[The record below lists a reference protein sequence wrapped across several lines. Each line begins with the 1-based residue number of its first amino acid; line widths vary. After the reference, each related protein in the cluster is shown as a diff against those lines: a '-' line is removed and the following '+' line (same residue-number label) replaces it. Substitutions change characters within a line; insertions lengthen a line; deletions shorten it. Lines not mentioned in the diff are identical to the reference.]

1 MFEIIFLILLIG
13 IPAAVIAWFII
24 SLIKYLRTPKENKND
39 HRSRQTVL
47 AVSGAVL
54 GTLIAAF
61 VSLAAL
67 LYLSIRYM

>member
-1 MFEIIFLILLIG
+1 MFEIVFLILLIG
-13 IPAAVIAWFII
+13 IPAAVIAWFAI
-24 SLIKYLRTPKENKND
+24 SLIKYLRTPKENKNER
-39 HRSRQTVL
+39 RSRQTLLV
-47 AVSGAVL
+47 VSGAVL